1 MKQKLHSIKAYLDD
15 EEYRQ
20 FKVRVQARGV
30 TESAYI
36 REQLSFEVKQRGAP
50 KGTVQKKKV
59 GRPRTRGKRPQVRIS
74 SAATKPRLSSFKG
87 RSLS

>member
-1 MKQKLHSIKAYLDD
+1 MKRKLHSIKAYLDD

-20 FKVRVQARGV
+20 LKVRVAARGV

-36 REQLSFEVKQRGAP
+36 REQLSFEVKHRGAP

-59 GRPRTRGKRPQVRIS
+59 GRPKTTGKRPAS
-74 SAATKPRLSSFKG
+74 KTTEPLFKLVKVPPG
-87 RSLS
+87 G